1 MVTAD
6 KAAQILLCGGVI
18 AYPTEGVFGLGCLP
32 HDADAVQR
40 LLEIKQRDP
49 SKGLILLAADA
60 SQFLGWITL
69 PGATVLPAPQPDNP
83 ITWIAP
89 AGEKANYLI
98 RGDNAG
104 IAVRITTNP
113 VARAICIAVDSPIVS
128 TSANLSGRAV
138 ARNQFILR
146 RQFASRVDY
155 IVPGPC
161 GPSAGP
167 SEIRDLLSGDV
178 LRPRWQLSIRD

>member
-6 KAAQILLCGGVI
+6 KAAEILQGGGVI

-32 HDADAVQR
+32 SDTTAVR
-40 LLEIKQRDP
+40 KLLAIKQREP
-49 SKGLILLAADA
+49 SKGLILLAAHA
-60 SQFLGWITL
+60 SQFDGWIAL
-69 PGATVLPAPQPDNP
+69 PATVSLPDPQPDNP

-89 AGEKANYLI
+89 AGEKADYLV

-113 VARAICIAVDSPIVS
+113 VAMAICKAVDSPIIS
-128 TSANLSGRAV
+128 TSANLSGRPV
-138 ARNQFILR
+138 ARNQFNLR
-146 RQFASRVDY
+146 RQFGSLVDY
-155 IVPGPC
+155 VVPGDC

-167 SEIRDLLSGDV
+167 SEIRDLMSGNV
-178 LRPRWQLSIRD
+178 LRPR